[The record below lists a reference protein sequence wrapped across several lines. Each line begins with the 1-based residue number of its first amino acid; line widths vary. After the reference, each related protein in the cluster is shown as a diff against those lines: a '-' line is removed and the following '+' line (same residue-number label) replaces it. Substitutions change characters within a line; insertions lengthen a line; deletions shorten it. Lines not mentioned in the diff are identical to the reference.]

1 MKILFAKTLLTL
13 CALLV
18 STAAL
23 ADKPKLVVQITVDQ
37 LRGDLLFRYQDNFL
51 NSNNNKGFNRFLRDG
66 TIFTNA
72 HYRHAA
78 TLTAVGHATLA
89 TGAIPSQHGLI
100 GNNWYDVAGETEM
113 YCVADKDTKILQGEG
128 KSASPKN
135 LMAST
140 FSDELHFATNGKAK
154 IYSVSVKDR
163 GAVLTGGQF
172 GKSFWMDKNSGNFV
186 TSSWYYDAMPDW
198 AKAFNEGGL
207 KDSWVGAQWT
217 LSKPESVYINST
229 ENRIYQI
236 PPRGFSRGFP
246 HGLPEEANKNYYKA
260 LNMTPFA
267 DELTAEFAKHI
278 TAQNALGKDEVTD
291 FLAISF
297 SLNDYIG
304 HNYGPFSREA
314 EDGLYQL
321 DAVLADLFNFLD
333 EQVGLEHVLLTLSA
347 DHGVDA
353 IPEYKKSLGFAGLRG
368 DVSSKL
374 KQFVKGYAEEKDID
388 GELLS
393 FIRLPN
399 IYLNHSTIKSADLD
413 LEDVL
418 EDFAE
423 ELASYEEI
431 GAVYTSE
438 DLAAGTAKTDPV
450 SQQISNNFVA
460 ERSGDLIV
468 VQKTST
474 MLGNY
479 SAATHGSPYKYDTHV
494 PVYFTGWKVK
504 PQRLTRLVSPEDI
517 AVTLSATLNIG
528 YPDKSTGSVLA
539 EIAELP

>member
-1 MKILFAKTLLTL
+1 MKKLLTI
-13 CALLV
+13 CALLASASV
-18 STAAL
+18 L
-23 ADKPKLVVQITVDQ
+23 AEKPKLVVQITVDQ
-37 LRGDLLFRYQDNFL
+37 LRGDLLFRYQHNLL
-51 NSNNNKGFNRFLRDG
+51 NSEDKKGFNRFLQDG
-66 TIFTNA
+66 TIYTNA

-100 GNNWYDVAGETEM
+100 GNNWYDVAGGAEM
-113 YCVADKDTKILQGEG
+113 YCVADKDTKILQGKG

-140 FSDELHFATNGKAK
+140 FSDELHFASNGKAK

-172 GKSFWMDKNSGNFV
+172 GKSFWMDKDTGNFV
-186 TSSWYYDAMPDW
+186 TSSWYYDAMPEW
-198 AKAFNEGGL
+198 AIAFNDSGL
-207 KDSWVGAQWT
+207 KDSWVGTQWT
-217 LSKPESVYINST
+217 LSKPESVYVNST
-229 ENRIYQI
+229 DNRIYQI

-246 HGLPEEANKNYYKA
+246 HNLPQAADRSYYRA

-278 TAQNALGKDEVTD
+278 TAQNALGKDAITD

-321 DAVLADLFNFLD
+321 DAVLADLFSYLD
-333 EQVGLEHVLLTLSA
+333 KQVGLEHVLLTFSA

-368 DVSSKL
+368 DVSGKF
-374 KQFVKGYAEEKDID
+374 KQFVKSYAAKHNID

-393 FIRLPN
+393 FVRLPN
-399 IYLNHSTIKSADLD
+399 IYLNHATIKAAELD

-418 EDFAE
+418 ADFAKA
-423 ELASYEEI
+423 LSDYNEI
-431 GAVYTSE
+431 AAVYTSE
-438 DLAAGTAKTDPV
+438 ELTAGTIKTDPV

-460 ERSGDLIV
+460 QRSGDLIV

-479 SAATHGSPYKYDTHV
+479 AAATHGSPYKYDTHV
-494 PVYFTGWKVK
+494 PVYFAGWKVK
-504 PQRLTRLVSPEDI
+504 PQRITRQVSPEDI
-517 AVTLSATLNIG
+517 AVTLSATLDIG